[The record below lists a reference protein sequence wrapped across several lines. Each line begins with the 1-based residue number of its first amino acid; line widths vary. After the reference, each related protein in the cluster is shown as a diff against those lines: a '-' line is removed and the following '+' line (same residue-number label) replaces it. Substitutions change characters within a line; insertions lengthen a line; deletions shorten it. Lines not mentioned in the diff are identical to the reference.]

1 MNLALCINLLLIR
14 RRWTVALENVV
25 RERRKAEREENSR
38 TEYVTEEETAA
49 ADSNIIEEK
58 AYKVVAVTKPAAEL
72 VNLETE
78 GIVVAENADDNKVL
92 TNIEAALETSNVVEN
107 ESNREMSNSLVN
119 VETKEAEVNKVVKS
133 DPEEIRDKVN
143 QLDTE
148 PKPVRSA
155 VETVF
160 ATAVIGDT
168 DTSNVTNVQLNALL
182 SIIRSKHLSRNI
194 TSVNIGSVQSYQ
206 LGRGKFE
213 HVLQIMIHV
222 NTANLWENA
231 RSYIFHHLGR
241 DIWNLRDGTE
251 VKLKRIHQKT

>member
-1 MNLALCINLLLIR
+1 M
-14 RRWTVALENVV
+14 
-25 RERRKAEREENSR
+25 
-38 TEYVTEEETAA
+38 
-49 ADSNIIEEK
+49 
-58 AYKVVAVTKPAAEL
+58 
-72 VNLETE
+72 
-78 GIVVAENADDNKVL
+78 
-92 TNIEAALETSNVVEN
+92 TNIEAALETGNVVEN

-119 VETKEAEVNKVVKS
+119 VETKEAEVNEVVKS

-182 SIIRSKHLSRNI
+182 SIIRSKEHLSRNI